1 MKCIKSTESKKLK
14 VENIKNGRI
23 IVPLSGVFG
32 DSKKS
37 RFIIEQ
43 EASGMLSSLGIIT
56 QVPLEGPILF

>member
-1 MKCIKSTESKKLK
+1 MLK

-23 IVPLSGVFG
+23 IVPLSCVFG

-56 QVPLEGPILF
+56 QVPLEGPIFF